1 MLVSPCRSI
10 NLAPLPARSHLPRMA
25 LRGTSR
31 AKRVVVIGAGTA
43 GLSVASCLKSPSG
56 RKQAKQRDPE
66 PPDIEVTVVEARGRL
81 GGRICTEHFAD
92 GSAVDLGA
100 AWVHGACRSNPV
112 MAIVRECGAKLV
124 ETDWEND
131 VQFEAVGTET
141 EPHPSKQVDEVELK
155 RCHKHFEALWQL
167 FRMKQSA
174 DRREAKKGPIV
185 DQSLMTT
192 LRGLKSKAFKG
203 IDELD
208 KRSQLLLLSAISG
221 ETEHDYAATP
231 DELSSTWW
239 DIDDEFDGGHA
250 LWTAG
255 YEQLIEHLAAGIK
268 VVLDAQVE
276 RIECFAADASG
287 DGTACTVSLRDG
299 RRLEADFC
307 VCTLPLGVLQRDQAA
322 LFRPPLP
329 EAKVQALG
337 RLGVGVLEKVAL
349 RFERCFWESKDVKP
363 HCIYRIPT
371 SESRTLPAACESP
384 YWVSLRPVT
393 GSNVLVAYFV
403 TGAGRVMARLPEEEA
418 VSRVLALLKS
428 MFPAAEVDA
437 ANLLE
442 AKKTAWAE
450 DEWSCGGYSF
460 LAVGATTQDR
470 HSLAEPVGPLHFAGE
485 ATHDRYPATVHGA
498 LLSGRRAAAEILA
511 KLSSE
516 AKGYPK

>member
-1 MLVSPCRSI
+1 MLVSPYRSI
-10 NLAPLPARSHLPRMA
+10 NVAPLPVRSNLSRMA

-43 GLSVASCLKSPSG
+43 GLTVASCLKSPG
-56 RKQAKQRDPE
+56 RKPPQAPQQ
-66 PPDIEVTVVEARGRL
+66 DIEVTAVEARGRL

-100 AWVHGACRSNPV
+100 AWVHGACRSNPI
-112 MAIVRECGAKLV
+112 MAIVKACGAKLV

-131 VQFEAVGTET
+131 IHFEAVGTET
-141 EPHPSKQVDEVELK
+141 EPHQSKQMDEVELK
-155 RCHKHFEALWQL
+155 RSYKHFEALWQL

-192 LRGLKSKAFKG
+192 LRGLKSKAFRG

-250 LWTAG
+250 LWKAG
-255 YEQLIEHLAAGIK
+255 YQQLIEHLAEGIT

-276 RIECFAADASG
+276 RIEWFAADAG
-287 DGTACTVSLRDG
+287 DGPACAVSLRDG

-329 EAKVQALG
+329 EAKLQALG
-337 RLGVGVLEKVAL
+337 RLGVGILEKVAL

-363 HCIYRIPT
+363 HCIYRTPT
-371 SESRTLPAACESP
+371 SESRTLPAACEAP

-428 MFPAAEVDA
+428 MFSPVEVDA

-470 HSLAEPVGPLHFAGE
+470 HALAEPVGPLHFAGE

-498 LLSGRRAAAEILA
+498 LLSGRRAASEILA